1 MPESAGSVI
10 NIGAGKHTKRQL
22 GQFCYADDCTHPL
35 PAYKQVVSIFLF
47 LGGVQWGTRVL
58 PALVQNA
65 PSLQPWRLLQ
75 FSYGCQKLFCLFG
88 LTCLLAAHSPPDKA
102 QRKGDVQL
110 WGVSRHCVTRCAVR
124 QVLLLQVWAESSP
137 KSRVTSIFSR

>member
-47 LGGVQWGTRVL
+47 LRGVQWGTRVL
-58 PALVQNA
+58 PALVQDA
-65 PSLQPWRLLQ
+65 SALQPWSLLQ
-75 FSYGCQKLFCLFG
+75 FSYGCQKLFCLLCFN
-88 LTCLLAAHSPPDKA
+88 LPACSPFSPRQGSEK
-102 QRKGDVQL
+102 RCRDVQL
-110 WGVSRHCVTRCAVR
+110 WGVSRHHAVR
-124 QVLLLQVWAESSP
+124 QVLLLQVWAQSSP
-137 KSRVTSIFSR
+137 RSRATSLFSR

>member
-22 GQFCYADDCTHPL
+22 GQFCYADDCTYPL

-58 PALVQNA
+58 PTLGQDASA
-65 PSLQPWRLLQ
+65 LQPWRPVQ
-75 FSYGCQKLFCLFG
+75 FSYAYQKLFCLLCFNLPACSPFLSQTRFREKVQTYPAVG
-88 LTCLLAAHSPPDKA
+88 GFPGTVLPALL
-102 QRKGDVQL
+102 
-110 WGVSRHCVTRCAVR
+110 
-124 QVLLLQVWAESSP
+124 
-137 KSRVTSIFSR
+137 

>member
-58 PALVQNA
+58 PALVQDA
-65 PSLQPWRLLQ
+65 SALQPWSLLQ
-75 FSYGCQKLFCLFG
+75 FSYAARSFSVCCV
-88 LTCLLAAHSPPDKA
+88 LTCLLAAHSLPDKA
-102 QRKGDVQL
+102 QRKG
-110 WGVSRHCVTRCAVR
+110 
-124 QVLLLQVWAESSP
+124 AEMSSCGGSP
-137 KSRVTSIFSR
+137 GTML